1 MMQKEDIKEGG
12 GRRGAPLN
20 ERRRCNGDGPVTDR
34 NYSSRDGARQKRKWS
49 EKGGR
54 EVLVEEDGWT
64 AGRRGQTGSVHKL
77 RGGGK
82 TERRAAPRDICSP
95 RRVAPHLQRNKFA
108 SSAFDGSSYPPS
120 GFRSLSL
127 SLCPFAPARERAP
140 PIFHPFENRRIGKN

>member
-1 MMQKEDIKEGG
+1 MPAKSESGPRRGEGG
-12 GRRGAPLN
+12 
-20 ERRRCNGDGPVTDR
+20 
-34 NYSSRDGARQKRKWS
+34 
-49 EKGGR
+49 
-54 EVLVEEDGWT
+54 
-64 AGRRGQTGSVHKL
+64 AGRGGWVDGRQTGSVHKL

-127 SLCPFAPARERAP
+127 SLCPFAPARDRERL
-140 PIFHPFENRRIGKN
+140 HPSSTLSRIVESVKIRRIESKGSETSIIRSG

>member
-1 MMQKEDIKEGG
+1 MPAKSESGPRRGEGG
-12 GRRGAPLN
+12 
-20 ERRRCNGDGPVTDR
+20 
-34 NYSSRDGARQKRKWS
+34 
-49 EKGGR
+49 
-54 EVLVEEDGWT
+54 
-64 AGRRGQTGSVHKL
+64 AGRGGWVDGRQTGSVHKL

-127 SLCPFAPARERAP
+127 SLSVPSPRREKEKGL
-140 PIFHPFENRRIGKN
+140 HPSSTLSRIVESVKIRRMESKGSETSIIRSG